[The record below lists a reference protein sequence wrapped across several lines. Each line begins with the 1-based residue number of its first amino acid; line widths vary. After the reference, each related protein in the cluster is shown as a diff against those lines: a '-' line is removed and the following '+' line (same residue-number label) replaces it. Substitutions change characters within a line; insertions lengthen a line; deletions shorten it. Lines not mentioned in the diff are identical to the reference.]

1 MMNMLTQYH
10 RHSRTDPLPV
20 GILQKYIGERLDP
33 FNMKRGLN
41 RTEAAEYIGIGTTKF
56 DALVEDRRMPS
67 PKLIDKR
74 NVWDVREL
82 DDYFDRLPVRDGNE
96 RVWRHLE

>member
-1 MMNMLTQYH
+1 
-10 RHSRTDPLPV
+10 
-20 GILQKYIGERLDP
+20 
-33 FNMKRGLN
+33 MKRGLN

-56 DALVEDRRMPS
+56 DALVEDGRMPS

-82 DDYFDRLPVRDGNE
+82 DDYFDRLPVRDGSE
-96 RVWRHLE
+96 L

>member
-1 MMNMLTQYH
+1 
-10 RHSRTDPLPV
+10 
-20 GILQKYIGERLDP
+20 
-33 FNMKRGLN
+33 MKRGLN

-74 NVWDVREL
+74 NVWDIREL
-82 DDYFDRLPVRDGNE
+82 DDYFDRLPVRVGNE

>member
-1 MMNMLTQYH
+1 MLLQYH
-10 RHSRTDPLPV
+10 RHSRIDPLPV

-33 FNMKRGLN
+33 FDMKRGLN

-56 DALVEDRRMPS
+56 VALVEERRMPS

-96 RVWRHLE
+96 RVWHLE

>member
-1 MMNMLTQYH
+1 MLQQYH
-10 RHSRTDPLPV
+10 RHSRIDPVPV

-41 RTEAAEYIGIGTTKF
+41 RIEAAEYIGIGTTKF

-74 NVWDVREL
+74 NVWDVRQL

-96 RVWRHLE
+96 RVWHLE

>member
-1 MMNMLTQYH
+1 MLTTYH
-10 RHSRTDPLPV
+10 RHSRIDPLPV
-20 GILQKYIGERLDP
+20 GNFQIYQGNKLDP
-33 FNMKRGLN
+33 FDMKRGLN
-41 RTEAAEYIGIGTTKF
+41 RIEAAEYIGIGTTKF
-56 DALVEDRRMPS
+56 VALVEERRMPS

-96 RVWRHLE
+96 RVWHLE